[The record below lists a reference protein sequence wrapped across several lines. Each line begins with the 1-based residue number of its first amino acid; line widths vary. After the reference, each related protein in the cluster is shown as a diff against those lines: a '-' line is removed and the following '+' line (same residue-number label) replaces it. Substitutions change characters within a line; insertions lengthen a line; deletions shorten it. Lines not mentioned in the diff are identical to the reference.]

1 MPELEYDEEDDEEV
15 RCWRRAANVVLPM
28 NFLRVLED
36 VRRIIALK
44 GNCDYLR
51 VKLLII
57 SSLRGRYDWGTIQ
70 IDLFARSDRF
80 VYS

>member
-15 RCWRRAANVVLPM
+15 LFWRRAANVVLPM

-44 GNCDYLR
+44 RNCDEIR
-51 VKLLII
+51 VKLLIVV
-57 SSLRGRYDWGTIQ
+57 LEVDTTGA
-70 IDLFARSDRF
+70 LFK
-80 VYS
+80 

>member
-44 GNCDYLR
+44 RNCDEIR
-51 VKLLII
+51 VKLLIVV
-57 SSLRGRYDWGTIQ
+57 LEVDTTGA
-70 IDLFARSDRF
+70 LFK
-80 VYS
+80 